1 MRTDLEL
8 LGVAYEYAIH
18 NSTDPSTQNG
28 AVLVHNM
35 GKGRERVVVANG
47 ANHFPAGVKESPE
60 RWERPA
66 KYAWVE
72 HAERNAI
79 FDAAY
84 WGVATNNLTMYCPW
98 FACTDCARAIIQSG
112 IKEVVGH
119 DTPIH
124 AEGSQSWK
132 DSIKIAY
139 TMFDEAG
146 VKMRFIPGK
155 LGFKIRFN
163 GKVVEI

>member
-1 MRTDLEL
+1 MGQSNEHEPNSIRNHNPTLLYRLPPNYLGGSLWVARRLEQEMRTDLEL

-79 FDAAY
+79 F
-84 WGVATNNLTMYCPW
+84 
-98 FACTDCARAIIQSG
+98 
-112 IKEVVGH
+112 
-119 DTPIH
+119 
-124 AEGSQSWK
+124 
-132 DSIKIAY
+132 
-139 TMFDEAG
+139 
-146 VKMRFIPGK
+146 
-155 LGFKIRFN
+155 
-163 GKVVEI
+163 